1 MKSLPLLTAKA
12 SKILISIIVFAITIT
27 GIITLILKNYNPR
40 NINEPEIKH
49 RYNYINIKK
58 LQS

>member
-40 NINEPEIKH
+40 NINEPEIKQEQ
-49 RYNYINIKK
+49 IQKK
-58 LQS
+58 NRCY